1 MLRVVFINLILL
13 LVVAIAAEAALFWL
27 VSRPAPTGV
36 RFADGAARKI
46 YWRDVNY
53 IQFQPSCAQYDPDLF
68 YILRPGRCMFSNSG
82 FKTSVSV
89 NDAGLR
95 DDRASLVAPNV
106 IVLGDSQAM
115 GWGVGGEETF
125 AEQIEAKTGLRTLN
139 AAVSSYGT
147 AREVLLLNRLDRSG
161 LDVLVVQF
169 SDNDNGENRAYLN
182 SGRRLPVRSNDEYL
196 EILTVE
202 KNIRYV
208 PFKYLATFGAVI
220 RDRLFPRAEEPR
232 DVAAAVPTGPTMSW
246 EDAFLQVLADA
257 AVEERRPLLVLL
269 ELSLNGRRGGFA
281 ENVAAS
287 PNLEALKSK
296 FSSVSVLDS
305 TSLLSDEDYLFPD
318 GHLTAGGHR
327 KIADA
332 IVNIIEAAGI
342 SVAAN

>member
-1 MLRVVFINLILL
+1 MLRVVFVNLALL
-13 LVVAIAAEAALFWL
+13 LVVAIAGEAALFWL

-68 YILRPGRCMFSNSG
+68 YILRPGSCMFSNSG

-95 DDRASLVAPNV
+95 DDGASLVAPNV

-115 GWGVGGEETF
+115 GWGVDGEETF

-161 LDVLVVQF
+161 LDVLVIQF

-182 SGRRLPVRSNDEYL
+182 SGRRLPVRSREEYL

-202 KNIRYV
+202 KKNLYV

-220 RDRLFPRAEEPR
+220 RDRFLPGEDEPSG
-232 DVAAAVPTGPTMSW
+232 VAAKPTGPTMSW
-246 EDAFLQVLADA
+246 EDAFLDILADA
-257 AVEERRPLLVLL
+257 AVDERFPMLVLL

-332 IVNIIEAAGI
+332 IVNVIVAAGL